1 LCELVLYDLWKK
13 YFWRWSRNKC
23 HEWSNLSYQPMIWY
37 QNSTKLKRKI
47 HWFFTASHHHRSKQ
61 FRDSTFFVKKLLC
74 NVQGWGRG
82 NPKGPTWNWMTG
94 LWQLKMTPLTGDN
107 SSTVIRQHSSMLL
120 QREIKTKKMET
131 LDRKNYNTPI
141 RKTSVDIHIHN
152 TDIQEERQ
160 STYIDTLIG
169 R

>member
-1 LCELVLYDLWKK
+1 
-13 YFWRWSRNKC
+13 
-23 HEWSNLSYQPMIWY
+23 
-37 QNSTKLKRKI
+37 
-47 HWFFTASHHHRSKQ
+47 
-61 FRDSTFFVKKLLC
+61 
-74 NVQGWGRG
+74 
-82 NPKGPTWNWMTG
+82 
-94 LWQLKMTPLTGDN
+94 MTPLTGDN

>member
-1 LCELVLYDLWKK
+1 
-13 YFWRWSRNKC
+13 
-23 HEWSNLSYQPMIWY
+23 
-37 QNSTKLKRKI
+37 
-47 HWFFTASHHHRSKQ
+47 
-61 FRDSTFFVKKLLC
+61 
-74 NVQGWGRG
+74 
-82 NPKGPTWNWMTG
+82 
-94 LWQLKMTPLTGDN
+94 MTPLTGDN

-131 LDRKNYNTPI
+131 LDRKNYNIPI
-141 RKTSVDIHIHN
+141 RKTSVEIHIHN